1 MKRWPDLI
9 GKARRLESAI
19 AAGVEGVAR
28 RVAGS
33 ESSAPR
39 SPLEL
44 IHAIVD
50 DVEHQIQP
58 AGRGR
63 RVFPFT
69 QVRVAVVA
77 AAARDKAYFE
87 AALDGPPSLTERI
100 AERLQRAGCDP
111 RQLVVSVTFVSRPK
125 PDWSHSDFHVD
136 YGKGI
141 AAPIGNEP
149 LRLDLTVITGVAE
162 AASYVFTTFPVALG
176 RGGEVRDGHQQLIRT
191 NHVAF
196 SDGDDVTSTVSRR
209 HAHIEHDATSD
220 SLRVV
225 DDGSAQGTTVVRRG
239 RGHLVPRGTR
249 GVRLQSGDEIV
260 LGRVRLSVT
269 IGED

>member
-1 MKRWPDLI
+1 M

-33 ESSAPR
+33 ESPAPR
-39 SPLEL
+39 PALEL
-44 IHAIVD
+44 VHAIVD
-50 DVEHQIQP
+50 DVEREVQP

-69 QVRVAVVA
+69 HVRVALVA
-77 AAARDKAYFE
+77 AAARDRAYLE
-87 AALDGPPSLTERI
+87 AALDGPPSLTDRI
-100 AERLQRAGCDP
+100 AERLQVAGCAA
-111 RQLVVSVTFVSRPK
+111 RQLVVSVTFVTRPK
-125 PDWSHSDFHVD
+125 PDWSHPEFHVD
-136 YGKGI
+136 YGKST
-141 AAPIGNEP
+141 AAPIVTEP
-149 LRLDLTVITGVAE
+149 LRLDLAVVAGVAE
-162 AASYVFTTFPVALG
+162 AASYVFTTFPVAIG
-176 RGGEVRDGHQQLIRT
+176 RGGEVRDGLQQLIRT

-209 HAHIEHDATSD
+209 HAHIEHDVSSD

-225 DDGSAQGTTVVRRG
+225 DDGSAQGTTVIRQG
-239 RGHLVPRGTR
+239 RGHAVPRGTR
-249 GVRLQSGDEIV
+249 GLRLKSGDEIV

-269 IGED
+269 IGAD

>member
-1 MKRWPDLI
+1 MKRWPDLM

-28 RVAGS
+28 RVAGG
-33 ESSAPR
+33 ESSASR

-50 DVEHQIQP
+50 DCEREVQP
-58 AGRGR
+58 VGRGR

-69 QVRVAVVA
+69 HARVTVLAST
-77 AAARDKAYFE
+77 ARDKAYLE
-87 AALDGPPSLTERI
+87 ASLEGPPSLAERI
-100 AERLQRAGCDP
+100 TERLQSSGCAAH
-111 RQLVVSVTFVSRPK
+111 QLVVSVAFAARPK
-125 PDWSHSDFHVD
+125 HEWSRHDFHIE

-141 AAPIGNEP
+141 AAPVATEP
-149 LRLDLTVITGVAE
+149 LRLDLTVVTGVAE
-162 AASYVFTTFPVALG
+162 APSYVFTTFPVALG
-176 RGGEVRDGHQQLIRT
+176 RGGEVRDGLQQLIRT

-196 SDGDDVTSTVSRR
+196 SESDDVTATVSRR
-209 HAHIEHDATSD
+209 HAHIEHDISSG
-220 SLRVV
+220 SLRVI

-239 RGHLVPRGTR
+239 RGHAVPRGTR
-249 GVRLQSGDEIV
+249 GLRLQSGDEIV

-269 IGED
+269 IGDA